1 MLGMLEVGARQIDIR
16 ARQLQARE
24 HRPARHVVTV
34 GAPGLGV
41 IGQLER
47 TSGVALAQVP
57 SQ

>member
-1 MLGMLEVGARQIDIR
+1 MLELGARQIDIR